1 MLCFIFIKSGSPK
14 LYFSRQSYTNSCN
27 SVRFVNFLYV
37 ILVIKKMCQTKLAR
51 CRRPQN
57 LMQIRR
63 DRTKVNFCF
72 LNGKIRSFT
81 YHLVERFR
89 TRTMIYGLRWFKV
102 SKGQLQGEATY
113 FIRAIEYFILCNG
126 DLLMRKYAATLNVQ
140 SGDLKHRC
148 MHRERDI
155 TACRTSFELMAEQAR
170 VTRSFI
176 YSMVVDIS
184 LYTCC
189 FNFPPK

>member
-1 MLCFIFIKSGSPK
+1 MSDQTRAMSKATKSDANSE
-14 LYFSRQSYTNSCN
+14 RSYDGYL
-27 SVRFVNFLYV
+27 RFF
-37 ILVIKKMCQTKLAR
+37 KRK
-51 CRRPQN
+51 
-57 LMQIRR
+57 
-63 DRTKVNFCF
+63 D
-72 LNGKIRSFT
+72 T

-102 SKGQLQGEATY
+102 AKGQLQGEVTC
-113 FIRAIEYFILCNG
+113 FIRAIECFILRNG

-140 SGDLKHRC
+140 SGDRKHRW

-155 TACRTSFELMAEQAR
+155 AACRISLELMAAQAR

-189 FNFPPK
+189 LNFPPK

>member
-1 MLCFIFIKSGSPK
+1 
-14 LYFSRQSYTNSCN
+14 
-27 SVRFVNFLYV
+27 
-37 ILVIKKMCQTKLAR
+37 MCRTKLAR

-63 DRTKVNFCF
+63 ERTKVNFGF

-81 YHLVERFR
+81 YHLVERFK
-89 TRTMIYGLRWFKV
+89 TRTMIYGLRWLKV
-102 SKGQLQGEATY
+102 TKGQLQGEVTY
-113 FIRAIEYFILCNG
+113 FIRAVECFILCNG
-126 DLLMRKYAATLNVQ
+126 DLLMREYAATLNVQ
-140 SGDLKHRC
+140 SGDLKHRW

-155 TACRTSFELMAEQAR
+155 AACGISFELMAAQAR
-170 VTRSFI
+170 VPCSFI

-189 FNFPPK
+189 LNFPPK